1 MWADHD
7 KRSEETNCLNC
18 PVQCNLSFSY
28 KFCNLLE
35 KDEWWNYNSKTMK
48 TYLRRV
54 SIWGMLHGVCTVV
67 YTIFLFQRKMK
78 NVDFHTFLDYLVTK
92 TTKQSIQMKLLSQFS
107 NEISQYIILPDYH
120 ANYTVYSFVSH
131 IMSISQIS
139 FSKMLLNCSLSS
151 TKLE

>member
-1 MWADHD
+1 MYCSIHYIPISKKNE
-7 KRSEETNCLNC
+7 KRC
-18 PVQCNLSFSY
+18 V
-28 KFCNLLE
+28 
-35 KDEWWNYNSKTMK
+35 
-48 TYLRRV
+48 
-54 SIWGMLHGVCTVV
+54 
-67 YTIFLFQRKMK
+67 
-78 NVDFHTFLDYLVTK
+78 LDYLVTK

-107 NEISQYIILPDYH
+107 NEKTQYIILPDYH